1 MKSNLNKIF
10 NGDSKELTKRD
21 ITKNYNRYGYVEIR
35 ELPKDSIII
44 IDGDSIEI
52 VKKDK
57 TVYVDGDLNITSEGT
72 ITVKA
77 NEVIIQTTDGA
88 LWKPNTMT
96 IDLYTGAPH
105 SILQS
110 ISGENK

>member
-1 MKSNLNKIF
+1 MKSNLIKILNGNKK
-10 NGDSKELTKRD
+10 DLTKRD
-21 ITKNYNRYGYVEIR
+21 IDKKVSYGSVVIK

-57 TVYVDGDLNITSEGT
+57 TVYVDGDLNITSEGS

-77 NEVIIQTTDGA
+77 NEVIIQTADGT
-88 LWKPNTMT
+88 LWKPNTLT
-96 IDLYTGAPH
+96 TDPYTGAPH
-105 SILQS
+105 SILTS
-110 ISGENK
+110 IKGENK